1 MNDLRR
7 NLIEGLLILGK
18 SVIWL
23 SHRVNGT
30 PFFRS
35 DFCEKPRGG
44 TEYLRERVKESKWQK
59 PHLDTSHI
67 GLSILGDGRSFQEKM
82 VTLGPCIILF
92 NSSSNHKRK
101 PQRETRRAYEW
112 KDFSCQGCGH
122 VAKWS
127 IVAHKTELFKSGVF
141 VGDSLTKYYS
151 GIRSQCTYEW
161 SLPLNFLALP
171 FLFVFLLPPD
181 VFKSSFI

>member
-1 MNDLRR
+1 MGSSILLITLLLKVIGNIWLVFHDEVWMISGEW
-7 NLIEGLLILGK
+7 NLIEGLLIWGK

-35 DFCEKPRGG
+35 DFCRKPRGG

-59 PHLDTSHI
+59 PHLDTSHV

-112 KDFSCQGCGH
+112 
-122 VAKWS
+122 
-127 IVAHKTELFKSGVF
+127 
-141 VGDSLTKYYS
+141 
-151 GIRSQCTYEW
+151 
-161 SLPLNFLALP
+161 
-171 FLFVFLLPPD
+171 
-181 VFKSSFI
+181 